1 MNQKIG
7 HFRVKIV
14 GHSVVG
20 RGVKRTQ
27 NNQTSFMTKYIL
39 QIFNENGKH

>member
-14 GHSVVG
+14 GDSAVG
-20 RGVKRTQ
+20 RGVKSG
-27 NNQTSFMTKYIL
+27 SFL
-39 QIFNENGKH
+39 QRYLLIANYHVKKFVRNSQ